1 MLSSTAAELLRP
13 IKVSNWLLVACCRKF
28 WKMAPGSSTP
38 LMEELPVL
46 SERKAC
52 EGLQL
57 VCHSKDNVKKIKKKV
72 KKKFY
77 Q

>member
-28 WKMAPGSSTP
+28 WKMVPGSSTP

-57 VCHSKDNVKKIKKKV
+57 VCHSKDMLKNKKV
-72 KKKFY
+72 KEKLHH
-77 Q
+77 